1 MKDLIKRFNSKPIN
15 KNSQPQNFYRPG
27 YELEVK
33 KQLNLGGKVF
43 IALAYTFAIVFSTL
57 KFKDEKTSRISW
69 EDREIIKRELLKE
82 IEAKQSFASATAIVN
97 TRVSPREVRVVEKG
111 IVPQV
116 SPTPLKETKLE
127 NNKIIKYSKVNG
139 HVLKF
144 KMHQKYKRLKETLNS
159 KREILISSLD
169 LNDPNHRIR
178 IQDFDDNMK
187 LELYTL
193 RSKNYEIREQF
204 EKNKYMAQ
212 N

>member
-27 YELEVK
+27 YELQVK

-57 KFKDEKTSRISW
+57 KFKEEKTSRISW
-69 EDREIIKRELLKE
+69 EDRETIKRELLKE
-82 IEAKQSFASATAIVN
+82 IEAKQSFASATPIANTIVA
-97 TRVSPREVRVVEKG
+97 EKVF
-111 IVPQV
+111 VPQI
-116 SPTPLKETKLE
+116 SPIPFKETKLE
-127 NNKIIKYSKVNG
+127 NKKIIKYSKVNG

-144 KMHQKYKRLKETLNS
+144 KMHQKYKRLQETFNR
-159 KREILISSLD
+159 KREMLISSLD
-169 LNDPNHRIR
+169 LKDPNDRIR
-178 IQDFDDNMK
+178 MQDFDDNMK

-204 EKNKYMAQ
+204 EKNKYMAL

>member
-1 MKDLIKRFNSKPIN
+1 MKDLIKRFNSKLIN
-15 KNSQPQNFYRPG
+15 KNSHPQNFYRPG
-27 YELEVK
+27 YELQVK

-57 KFKDEKTSRISW
+57 KFKEEKTSRISW

-82 IEAKQSFASATAIVN
+82 IEAKQSFATTTPIVN
-97 TRVSPREVRVVEKG
+97 TIVAEKV

-116 SPTPLKETKLE
+116 SPTAFKETKLE
-127 NNKIIKYSKVNG
+127 NKKIIKYSKVNG

-144 KMHQKYKRLKETLNS
+144 KMHQKYKRLKETFNR

-169 LNDPNHRIR
+169 LNDPNDRII
-178 IQDFDDNMK
+178 IQDFDDNVK